1 MGVNGFLDD
10 SKTTAILVQ
19 EGIPENPK
27 AWRLKLVECGRSVVS
42 QLIALHFHEKML
54 PKRNL

>member
-1 MGVNGFLDD
+1 MGVMAFWTIL
-10 SKTTAILVQ
+10 KTTAILVQ